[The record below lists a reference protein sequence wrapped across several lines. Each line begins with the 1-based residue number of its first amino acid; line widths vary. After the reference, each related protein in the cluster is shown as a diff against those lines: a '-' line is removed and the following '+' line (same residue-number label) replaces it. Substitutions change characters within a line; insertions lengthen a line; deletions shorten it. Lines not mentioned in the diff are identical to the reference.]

1 MSRGRASILISLAT
15 AFAVGGGWLV
25 SQLTGEK
32 DATRLKAS
40 APALLLPAVYAAC
53 GADETC
59 VKNGIA
65 ETVNADPAGSV
76 DAVLALFETPQAP
89 RGGCHWAMH
98 LLGQT
103 LKPRTRAGEELGLDG
118 RWHVCGYAVLHGAF
132 EDVPLEGDTRTIG
145 RAAFD
150 VCLNGVLE
158 GPLVGQCFHAIG
170 HTIEMNLPG
179 TTGEPYLRR
188 AEAACIEGAWHARTR
203 MDTEA
208 PLKACVSGA
217 HMRHRDTVI
226 KPRGGRVV
234 PDGED
239 PAALL
244 PQCANSLVPYA
255 CMTLYMEDAF
265 NTGAHAVAEDLLAW
279 CARSSPSAT
288 EVCGYFH
295 GLAARG
301 IPGRDTGEAI
311 GTCTRNTDLTQ
322 GTRLACLL
330 GVLERSGGEPLLI
343 PGSAYCQA
351 VESLDMACAEIRG
364 FNPDYPELVSLEETL
379 RRTDV
384 RIDN

>member
-1 MSRGRASILISLAT
+1 MPRRRIVLLLVAAGLLS
-15 AFAVGGGWLV
+15 VGGGLLATLV
-25 SQLTGEK
+25 R
-32 DATRLKAS
+32 DASGTPGAA
-40 APALLLPAVYAAC
+40 APDVLLPAVYAAC
-53 GADETC
+53 GTDETC
-59 VKNGIA
+59 IKSGISA
-65 ETVNADPAGSV
+65 TVNADPGAAV
-76 DAVLALFETPQAP
+76 DAVLAMFETTGAP
-89 RGGCHWAMH
+89 TPGCHWALH

-179 TTGEPYLRR
+179 ATGKPYLRR
-188 AEAACIEGAWHARTR
+188 AEAACIEGAWYARTR
-203 MDTEA
+203 MDTA
-208 PLKACVSGA
+208 AALKACVSGA
-217 HMRHRDTVI
+217 HMRHRDTVV
-226 KPRGGRVV
+226 KPAGGRVV
-234 PDGED
+234 ADGEN

-244 PQCANSLVPYA
+244 PQCGDSLVPYA

-265 NTGAHAVAEDLLAW
+265 NAGAHAAAENLLAW
-279 CARSSPSAT
+279 CALTSPEAT
-288 EVCGYFH
+288 EVCGHFY

-301 IPGRDTGEAI
+301 IPGRETDEAVDA
-311 GTCTRNTDLTQ
+311 CTLNADLTT

-330 GVLERSGGEPLLI
+330 GVLERSGDEPLLT

-351 VESLDMACAEIRG
+351 VESLYLTCAEVRG
-364 FNPDYPELVSLEETL
+364 FVPDYPALVSLEETL
-379 RRTDV
+379 RRTGT
-384 RIDN
+384 RIDD